1 MCISTHTLYILLFRI
16 LDWKYFSLKIAQL
29 SLASPDSEN
38 SVRFK
43 RIFLH
48 SLKKKNLLWIQNSSK
63 ILQHKS
69 IYPLVE
75 KICSAIIVA
84 LQLSYHKEMDQRI
97 CIFSI
102 TSDIGKL
109 LFSVIFPIQLH
120 QQYMG
125 IAIVLYI
132 SQHFILQF

>member
-63 ILQHKS
+63 IL
-69 IYPLVE
+69 
-75 KICSAIIVA
+75 
-84 LQLSYHKEMDQRI
+84 
-97 CIFSI
+97 
-102 TSDIGKL
+102 
-109 LFSVIFPIQLH
+109 
-120 QQYMG
+120 
-125 IAIVLYI
+125 
-132 SQHFILQF
+132 